1 MDLPHLIKTQLCK
14 HGLIS
19 SVFDS
24 GIIQKRDDL
33 ENPRQEPKADFSF
46 CPGIFLIEAISE
58 QEEVLVMLH
67 IIDNMATAFFV
78 IE

>member
-1 MDLPHLIKTQLCK
+1 MDLPHLKTQLCK
-14 HGLIS
+14 LGLIS

-24 GIIQKRDDL
+24 GIIRKRDDL
-33 ENPRQEPKADFSF
+33 ENPRQKAKLEFSF
-46 CPGIFLIEAISE
+46 CSGIFLIEAISE